1 MLAKN
6 RPVEQNLGL
15 GSSSPEICLWWR
27 YQKFGSSTDSKR
39 SRRHRQACCE
49 SLALHGQHVAPPWN
63 FSPPVDAV
71 GGESIS
77 PSQGLPMVYDGEI
90 QVGGKGRRSPYCF
103 SYNIRNPECPFPM
116 RGKFSFKNST
126 RWEGW
131 FFILSFFQF
140 KDPFWSQLTKPLKT
154 NFMGRKK
161 GSQFG
166 GSVLSDLPP

>member
-15 GSSSPEICLWWR
+15 GSSSPEFCLWWR
-27 YQKFGSSTDSKR
+27 YQKSGSSTDSKR

-49 SLALHGQHVAPPWN
+49 SLALHGHVAPPWD

-90 QVGGKGRRSPYCF
+90 QVRGKGRRSPYCF
-103 SYNIRNPECPFPM
+103 SYNIRNPECPFLM

-140 KDPFWSQLTKPLKT
+140 KDPFWLQQNL
-154 NFMGRKK
+154 
-161 GSQFG
+161 
-166 GSVLSDLPP
+166 